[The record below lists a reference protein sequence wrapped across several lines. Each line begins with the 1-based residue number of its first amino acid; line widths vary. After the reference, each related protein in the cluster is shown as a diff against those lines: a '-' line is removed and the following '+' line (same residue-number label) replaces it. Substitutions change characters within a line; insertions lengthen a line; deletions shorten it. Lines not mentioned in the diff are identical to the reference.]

1 MASFLKKFAKHHH
14 TVIFVFITLA
24 GLFTYSVGVPFLDLM
39 ELKTIDLRFQTRER
53 IKPRSDIVLAVIDE
67 KSITREG
74 KWVWPRTKF
83 ADLVAKLSQDGASVI
98 VFDIGFLEPDNKQI
112 VETIDAIQR
121 DIKNLG
127 ARNPAIES
135 YLDTLKIEKENDRRL
150 AHAIKTSRSKV
161 VLGYFFQM
169 DPANAGYITEKE
181 IQIHQQNI
189 SNSMYNAERY
199 SSREAR
205 LIPLVEPVY
214 PQSNIQEISAEAPLS
229 GYFNMIPDTDGVVRW
244 LPGVLKF
251 RDTLYAPLSLASVS
265 AFRNGPIEIIID
277 DYGVREVS
285 IGNLTIPTDEQ
296 GRILINYRGEEK
308 SFPHVPVTDILNGN
322 VPHNTFKDKI
332 VMVGATAIG
341 IYDLRVTPFGTV
353 FPGLEIH
360 ANIAD
365 SILSEDF
372 LYRPNWAAIFDVLA
386 ILVLGVFLGIV
397 LPRVTVIPGLSTGL
411 VVFSSYIIFC
421 QYLFSKHGIVLNLV
435 YPLSV
440 MLLVYVSI
448 TAYRYFVET
457 RQKRFIKD
465 AFSVYLAPTVVKQL
479 IESPEHLELGGE
491 EREIT
496 AFFSDVQGFTGI
508 SETLTPHEIVEL
520 LNEFLTEMTDIILG
534 HEGTVD
540 KFEGDAIIAFFGA
553 PNLLENHAERA
564 CSASIEMQKRLAQLR
579 IKWKTESRPEL
590 KMRIGICTGLAVVGN
605 MGSEKRL
612 DYTMMGDTVNTAARL
627 EGVNKQYGIYTL
639 ISETTRK
646 AAGNE
651 ITVREVDRIKVVGKK
666 KPVTVFEL
674 RGYNEHIDK
683 SVKEAIAKYQ
693 QGLQAY
699 RDQNWNQA
707 IKHFQTVQTILR
719 DDGPSKTM
727 LARCNK
733 YKLKPPG
740 DNWNGAYDLRK
751 K

>member
-1 MASFLKKFAKHHH
+1 MSSYLKKFAKHHH
-14 TVIFVFITLA
+14 TVIFVFITLT

-53 IKPRSDIVLAVIDE
+53 IKPGPDIVLAVVDE

-83 ADLVAKLSQDGASVI
+83 ADLVAKLSQAGASVI
-98 VFDIGFLEPDNKQI
+98 AFDIGFLEPDNKQI

-127 ARNPAIES
+127 VRNPAIEN
-135 YLDTLKIEKENDRRL
+135 YLDKLKIEKENDRRL
-150 AHAIKTSRSKV
+150 AQAIKTSRSKV
-161 VLGYFFQM
+161 VLGYFFQI
-169 DPANAGYITEKE
+169 DPANAGYMTEEE
-181 IQIHQQNI
+181 IQIHQKNI

-205 LIPLVEPVY
+205 FVPLVEPVY
-214 PQSNIQEISAEAPLS
+214 PQSNIQEISAAALMS
-229 GYFNMIPDTDGVVRW
+229 GYFNVDLDIDGVVRW

-265 AFRNGPIEIIID
+265 AFRNGAIEIMID

-308 SFPHVPVTDILNGN
+308 SFPHIPVTDILNGN
-322 VPHNTFKDKI
+322 VPPSTFKDKI
-332 VMVGATAIG
+332 VMVGVTAIG
-341 IYDLRVTPFGTV
+341 IYDLRITPFGTI

-372 LYRPNWAAIFDVLA
+372 LYQPKWANIFNVLA
-386 ILVLGVFLGIV
+386 ILVLGLFLGIV
-397 LPRVTVIPGLSTGL
+397 LPRVTVIPGLAAGL

-421 QYLFSKHGIVLNLV
+421 QYLFSKHGMVLNLV

-440 MLLVYVSI
+440 ILLVYVSI

-465 AFSVYLAPTVVKQL
+465 VFKVYLDPTVVNQL
-479 IESPEHLELGGE
+479 IESPEPPKLGGE
-491 EREIT
+491 KREIT
-496 AFFSDVQGFTGI
+496 AFFSDIQGFTKI
-508 SETLTPHEIVEL
+508 SEALNSEETTML
-520 LNEFLTEMTDIILG
+520 LNEIFTEMTDIILS
-534 HEGTVD
+534 HEGTLD
-540 KFEGDAIIAFFGA
+540 KFVGDGIIALFGA
-553 PNLLENHAERA
+553 PNVLENHAERA
-564 CSASIEMQKRLAQLR
+564 CLASLRMQKRLKELR
-579 IKWKTESRPEL
+579 AKWKAEGRPEL
-590 KMRIGICTGLAVVGN
+590 KMRIGLCTGVAKVGN
-605 MGSEKRL
+605 MGSEQRFN
-612 DYTMMGDTVNTAARL
+612 YTMIGDMVNIASRL
-627 EGVNKQYGIYTL
+627 EGVNKAYGIYTL

-651 ITVREVDRIKVVGKK
+651 ITVREVDTIKVVGRK

-674 RGYNEHIDK
+674 MGYNEHSDK
-683 SVKEAIAKYQ
+683 SIKDTIAKYQ

-707 IKHFQTVQTILR
+707 IELFKAVQAVLP

-727 LARCNK
+727 LARCYE
-733 YKLKPPG
+733 YKLEPPSES
-740 DNWNGAYDLRK
+740 WNGVYELRTK
-751 K
+751 

>member
-1 MASFLKKFAKHHH
+1 MASFLKKFAKYHH
-14 TVIFVFITLA
+14 TVIFVFITLT
-24 GLFTYSVGVPFLDLM
+24 GLFTYSVGVSFLDLM
-39 ELKTIDLRFQTRER
+39 ELKTIDLRFQTRDR
-53 IKPRSDIVLAVIDE
+53 IKPGPDIILAVVDE

-83 ADLVAKLSQDGASVI
+83 ADLVARLSQAGASVI
-98 VFDIGFLEPDNKQI
+98 AFDIGFLEPDNKQV
-112 VETIDAIQR
+112 VETIATIQR
-121 DIKNLG
+121 DINKIG
-127 ARNPAIES
+127 ARNPAIED
-135 YLDTLKIEKENDRRL
+135 YLDKLKIEKENDRRL
-150 AHAIKTSRSKV
+150 AQAIKTSRSKV
-161 VLGYFFQM
+161 VVGYFFQM
-169 DPANAGYITEKE
+169 DPANAGYITEEE

-199 SSREAR
+199 SSRDAR
-205 LIPLVEPVY
+205 LYPLFEPVY
-214 PQSNIQEISAEAPLS
+214 PQSNIQAISAAALMS
-229 GYFNMIPDTDGVVRW
+229 GYFNMIPDPDGVVRW

-251 RDTLYAPLSLASVS
+251 RDTLYAPLSLATVS
-265 AFRNGPIEIIID
+265 AYRDSAIEIIID
-277 DYGVREVS
+277 DFGVREVT
-285 IGNLTIPTDEQ
+285 IGKLTIPTDEQ
-296 GRILINYRGEEK
+296 GRVLINYRGEEK
-308 SFPHVPVTDILNGN
+308 SFPHVPVTDILNGD
-322 VPHNTFKDKI
+322 VPQSTFKDKI

-386 ILVLGVFLGIV
+386 ILVMGLFLGIV
-397 LPRVTVIPGLSTGL
+397 LPRVTVIPGLASGL
-411 VVFSSYIIFC
+411 VAFFSYIIFC
-421 QYLFSKHGIVLNLV
+421 QYLFSKHGMVLNLV

-440 MLLVYVSI
+440 ILLVYVSI

-465 AFSVYLAPTVVKQL
+465 AFSIYLAPTVVKQL

-496 AFFSDVQGFTGI
+496 AFFSDVQGFTSI
-508 SETLTPHEIVEL
+508 SERLTPHEIVEL
-520 LNEFLTEMTDIILG
+520 LNEFLTEMTDIILR

-553 PNLLENHAERA
+553 PNVLENHAERA
-564 CSASIEMQKRLAQLR
+564 CAASIEMQKRLARLR
-579 IKWKTESRPEL
+579 TQWRAESRPEL
-590 KMRIGICTGLAVVGN
+590 KMRIGISTGLAVVGN

-646 AAGNE
+646 AAGNN
-651 ITVREVDRIKVVGKK
+651 ITAREVDRIKVVGRK
-666 KPVTVFEL
+666 KPVTIFEL
-674 RGYNEHIDK
+674 IGYNENIDTSIK
-683 SVKEAIAKYQ
+683 AAIAKYQ

-707 IKHFQTVQTILR
+707 IKLFKAVQNISP

-727 LARCNK
+727 LARCYE
-733 YKLKPPG
+733 YKLESPG
-740 DNWNGAYDLRK
+740 DRWNGAYDLRAK
-751 K
+751 

>member
-14 TVIFVFITLA
+14 TVIFVFITLT

-39 ELKTIDLRFQTRER
+39 ELKTMDLRFQTRER
-53 IKPRSDIVLAVIDE
+53 IKPGPDIVLAVIDE

-83 ADLVAKLSQDGASVI
+83 ADLVAKLSQAGARVI
-98 VFDIGFLEPDNKQI
+98 AFDIGFLEPDNKQ
-112 VETIDAIQR
+112 VFETIDAIQR

-127 ARNPAIES
+127 ARNPAIEN
-135 YLDTLKIEKENDRRL
+135 YLDKLKIEKENDRRL
-150 AHAIKTSRSKV
+150 AQAIKTSRSKV

-169 DPANAGYITEKE
+169 DPANAEYMTEEE
-181 IQIHQQNI
+181 IQIHQKNI
-189 SNSMYNAERY
+189 SNSMYNAEHY
-199 SSREAR
+199 SSRKAR
-205 LIPLVEPVY
+205 LVPLVEPVY
-214 PQSNIQEISAEAPLS
+214 PQSNIQEISAAALMS
-229 GYFNMIPDTDGVVRW
+229 GYFNMIPDIDGVIRW

-265 AFRNGPIEIIID
+265 AFRNGAIEIMID
-277 DYGVREVS
+277 DNGVREIS

-296 GRILINYRGEEK
+296 GRILINYRGEQK
-308 SFPHVPVTDILNGN
+308 SFPHIPVSDILNGD
-322 VPHNTFKDKI
+322 VPPSTFKDKI

-360 ANIAD
+360 ANIVD

-372 LYRPNWAAIFDVLA
+372 LYQPEWAAIFDVLA
-386 ILVLGVFLGIV
+386 ILVLGLFLGIV
-397 LPRVTVIPGLSTGL
+397 LPRVTVIPGLAAGL

-421 QYLFSKHGIVLNLV
+421 QYLFSKHGMALNLV

-440 MLLVYVSI
+440 ILLVYVSI

-520 LNEFLTEMTDIILG
+520 LNEFLTEMTDIILR

-553 PNLLENHAERA
+553 P
-564 CSASIEMQKRLAQLR
+564 MQKRLAQLR
-579 IKWKTESRPEL
+579 TKWRAESRPEL

-627 EGVNKQYGIYTL
+627 EGVNKRYGIYTL

-646 AAGNE
+646 SAGNE
-651 ITVREVDRIKVVGKK
+651 ITVREVDTIKVVGRK

-674 RGYNEHIDK
+674 MGYNEHIDK
-683 SVKEAIAKYQ
+683 SIKETIAKYQ

-707 IKHFQTVQTILR
+707 IKLFKAVQAILP

-727 LARCNK
+727 LARCYE
-733 YKLKPPG
+733 YKLEPPG
-740 DNWNGAYDLRK
+740 ESWNGAYDLRTK
-751 K
+751 

>member
-14 TVIFVFITLA
+14 TVIFVFITLT

-53 IKPRSDIVLAVIDE
+53 IKPGPDVVLAVVDD
-67 KSITREG
+67 KSIDREG

-83 ADLVAKLSQDGASVI
+83 ADLVTKLSQAGARVI
-98 VFDIGFLEPDNKQI
+98 AFDIGFLEPDNKQI
-112 VETIDAIQR
+112 VETIAAIQR

-127 ARNPAIES
+127 VRNPDIEN
-135 YLDTLKIEKENDRRL
+135 YLDKLKIEKENDRRL
-150 AHAIKTSRSKV
+150 AQAIKTSRTKV

-169 DPANAGYITEKE
+169 DPANAVYMTEEK
-181 IQIHQQNI
+181 IQIHEKNI
-189 SNSMYNAERY
+189 SNSKYNLERY
-199 SSREAR
+199 SSSEAR
-205 LIPLVEPVY
+205 RVPLVEPVY
-214 PQSNIQEISAEAPLS
+214 PQSNIQEISAAALMS

-251 RDTLYAPLSLASVS
+251 RDTLYAPLSLAAVS
-265 AFRNGPIEIIID
+265 AFRNSAIEIMID
-277 DYGVREVS
+277 DYGVREVR
-285 IGNLTIPTDEQ
+285 IGDLTIPTDEQ

-308 SFPHVPVTDILNGN
+308 SFPHISITDILNGD
-322 VPHNTFKDKI
+322 VPHSTFKDKI
-332 VMVGATAIG
+332 VMVGVTAIA

-360 ANIAD
+360 ANIIE

-372 LYRPNWAAIFDVLA
+372 LDRPNWAAIFDVLA
-386 ILVLGVFLGIV
+386 ILVLGVFLGIA
-397 LPRVTVIPGLSTGL
+397 LPRVTVVPGLAALLG
-411 VVFSSYIIFC
+411 VFSSYIIFC
-421 QYLFSKHGIVLNLV
+421 QYLFSVHGMVLNLV

-440 MLLVYVSI
+440 ILLVYVSI

-465 AFSVYLAPTVVKQL
+465 AFSIYLAPTVVKQL

-520 LNEFLTEMTDIILG
+520 LNEFLTEMTDIILH

-553 PNLLENHAERA
+553 PNILENHAERA

-579 IKWKTESRPEL
+579 TKWRTESRPEL
-590 KMRIGICTGLAVVGN
+590 KMRIGVCTGLAVVGN

-627 EGVNKQYGIYTL
+627 EGVNKRYGIYTL

-651 ITVREVDRIKVVGKK
+651 ITVREVDTIKVIGRK

-674 RGYNEHIDK
+674 MGYNEHIDK
-683 SVKEAIAKYQ
+683 SIKETIAKYQ

-707 IKHFQTVQTILR
+707 SKLFKAVQAVLP

-727 LARCNK
+727 LARCYE
-733 YKLKPPG
+733 YKLEPPG
-740 DNWNGAYDLRK
+740 ESWNGAYDLRTK
-751 K
+751 

>member
-14 TVIFVFITLA
+14 TVIFVFITLT

-53 IKPRSDIVLAVIDE
+53 IKPGPDVVLAVVDD
-67 KSITREG
+67 KSIDREG

-83 ADLVAKLSQDGASVI
+83 ADLVTKLSQAGARVI
-98 VFDIGFLEPDNKQI
+98 AFDIGFLEPDNKQI
-112 VETIDAIQR
+112 VETIAAIQR

-127 ARNPAIES
+127 VRNPDIEN
-135 YLDTLKIEKENDRRL
+135 YLDKLKIEKENDRRL
-150 AHAIKTSRSKV
+150 AQAIKTSRTKV

-169 DPANAGYITEKE
+169 DPANAVYMTEKK
-181 IQIHQQNI
+181 IQIHEKNI
-189 SNSMYNAERY
+189 SNSKYKLERY
-199 SSREAR
+199 SSSEAR
-205 LIPLVEPVY
+205 RVPLVEPVY
-214 PQSNIQEISAEAPLS
+214 PQSNIQEISAAALMS

-251 RDTLYAPLSLASVS
+251 RDTLYAPLSLAAVS
-265 AFRNGPIEIIID
+265 AFRNSAIEIMID
-277 DYGVREVS
+277 DYGVREVR
-285 IGNLTIPTDEQ
+285 IGDLTIPTDEQ

-308 SFPHVPVTDILNGN
+308 SFPHISITDILNGD
-322 VPHNTFKDKI
+322 VPHSTFKDKI
-332 VMVGATAIG
+332 VMVGVTAIA

-360 ANIAD
+360 ANIIE

-372 LYRPNWAAIFDVLA
+372 LDRPNWAAIFDVLA
-386 ILVLGVFLGIV
+386 ILVLGVFLGIA
-397 LPRVTVIPGLSTGL
+397 LPRVTVVPGLAALLG
-411 VVFSSYIIFC
+411 VFSSYIIFC
-421 QYLFSKHGIVLNLV
+421 QYLFSVHGMVLNLV

-440 MLLVYVSI
+440 ILLVYVSI

-465 AFSVYLAPTVVKQL
+465 AFSIYLAPTVVKQL

-520 LNEFLTEMTDIILG
+520 LNEFLTEMTDIILH

-553 PNLLENHAERA
+553 PNILENHAERA

-579 IKWKTESRPEL
+579 TKWRTESRPEL
-590 KMRIGICTGLAVVGN
+590 KMRIGVCTGLAVVGN

-627 EGVNKQYGIYTL
+627 EGVNKRYGIYTL

-651 ITVREVDRIKVVGKK
+651 ITVREVDTIKVIGRK

-674 RGYNEHIDK
+674 MGYNEHIDK
-683 SVKEAIAKYQ
+683 SIKETIAKYQ

-707 IKHFQTVQTILR
+707 SKLFKAVQAVLP

-727 LARCNK
+727 LARCYE
-733 YKLKPPG
+733 YKLEPPG
-740 DNWNGAYDLRK
+740 ESWNGAYDLRTK
-751 K
+751 

>member
-1 MASFLKKFAKHHH
+1 M
-14 TVIFVFITLA
+14 
-24 GLFTYSVGVPFLDLM
+24 
-39 ELKTIDLRFQTRER
+39 
-53 IKPRSDIVLAVIDE
+53 
-67 KSITREG
+67 
-74 KWVWPRTKF
+74 
-83 ADLVAKLSQDGASVI
+83 
-98 VFDIGFLEPDNKQI
+98 
-112 VETIDAIQR
+112 
-121 DIKNLG
+121 
-127 ARNPAIES
+127 
-135 YLDTLKIEKENDRRL
+135 
-150 AHAIKTSRSKV
+150 
-161 VLGYFFQM
+161 
-169 DPANAGYITEKE
+169 
-181 IQIHQQNI
+181 
-189 SNSMYNAERY
+189 
-199 SSREAR
+199 
-205 LIPLVEPVY
+205 
-214 PQSNIQEISAEAPLS
+214 
-229 GYFNMIPDTDGVVRW
+229 
-244 LPGVLKF
+244 
-251 RDTLYAPLSLASVS
+251 
-265 AFRNGPIEIIID
+265 ID
-277 DYGVREVS
+277 DYGVQEVS

-308 SFPHVPVTDILNGN
+308 SFPHISVTDILNGD
-322 VPHNTFKDKI
+322 VPPSTFKEKI

-372 LYRPNWAAIFDVLA
+372 LNRPNWTAIFDVLA
-386 ILVLGVFLGIV
+386 ILVLGFFLGIV
-397 LPRVTVIPGLSTGL
+397 LPRVTVIPGLAAGL

-440 MLLVYVSI
+440 ILLVYVSI

-520 LNEFLTEMTDIILG
+520 LNEFLTEMTDIILD

-579 IKWKTESRPEL
+579 TQWRAESRPEL

-651 ITVREVDRIKVVGKK
+651 ITVREVDRIKVVGRK

-674 RGYNEHIDK
+674 MGYNEHIDK
-683 SVKEAIAKYQ
+683 SIQEAIAKYQ

-707 IKHFQTVQTILR
+707 IKLFQAVQAIFP
-719 DDGPSKTM
+719 DDGPSKTI
-727 LARCNK
+727 LTRCYE
-733 YKLKPPG
+733 YKVKPPG
-740 DNWNGAYDLRK
+740 ESWNGAYDFRTK
-751 K
+751 

>member
-14 TVIFVFITLA
+14 TVIFVFSTLT

-53 IKPRSDIVLAVIDE
+53 IKPGPDVVLAVVDD
-67 KSITREG
+67 KSIDREG

-83 ADLVAKLSQDGASVI
+83 ADLVTKLSQAGARVI
-98 VFDIGFLEPDNKQI
+98 AFDIGFLEPDNKQI
-112 VETIDAIQR
+112 VETIAAIQR

-127 ARNPAIES
+127 VRNPDIEN
-135 YLDTLKIEKENDRRL
+135 YLDKLKIEKENDRRL
-150 AHAIKTSRSKV
+150 AQAIKTSRTKV

-169 DPANAGYITEKE
+169 DPANAVYMTEKK
-181 IQIHQQNI
+181 IQIHEKNI
-189 SNSMYNAERY
+189 SNSKYNLERY
-199 SSREAR
+199 SSSEAR
-205 LIPLVEPVY
+205 RVPLVEPVY
-214 PQSNIQEISAEAPLS
+214 PQSNIQEISAAALMS

-251 RDTLYAPLSLASVS
+251 RDTLYAPLSLAAVS
-265 AFRNGPIEIIID
+265 AFRNSAIEIMID
-277 DYGVREVS
+277 DYGVREVR
-285 IGNLTIPTDEQ
+285 IGDLTIPTDEQ

-308 SFPHVPVTDILNGN
+308 SFPHISITDILNGD
-322 VPHNTFKDKI
+322 VPHSTFKDKI
-332 VMVGATAIG
+332 VMVGVTAIA

-360 ANIAD
+360 ANIIE

-372 LYRPNWAAIFDVLA
+372 LDRPNWAAIFDVLA
-386 ILVLGVFLGIV
+386 ILVLGVFLGIA
-397 LPRVTVIPGLSTGL
+397 LPRVTVVPGLAALLG
-411 VVFSSYIIFC
+411 VFSGYIIFC
-421 QYLFSKHGIVLNLV
+421 QYLFSVHGMVLNLV

-440 MLLVYVSI
+440 ILLVYVSI

-465 AFSVYLAPTVVKQL
+465 AFSIYLAPTVVKQL

-520 LNEFLTEMTDIILG
+520 LNEFLTEMTDIILH

-553 PNLLENHAERA
+553 PNILENHAERA

-579 IKWKTESRPEL
+579 TKWRTESRPEL
-590 KMRIGICTGLAVVGN
+590 KMRIGVCTGLAVVGN

-627 EGVNKQYGIYTL
+627 EGVNKRYGIYTL

-651 ITVREVDRIKVVGKK
+651 ITVREVDTIKVIGRK

-674 RGYNEHIDK
+674 MGYNEHIDK
-683 SVKEAIAKYQ
+683 SIKETIAKYQ

-707 IKHFQTVQTILR
+707 SKLFKAVQAVLP

-727 LARCNK
+727 LARCYE
-733 YKLKPPG
+733 YKLEPPG
-740 DNWNGAYDLRK
+740 ESWNGAYDLRTK
-751 K
+751 